1 MQGAAGD
8 YVFDELSKVEQSK
21 YKVLIKCLKRHFHKV
36 ESTKTYAAIF
46 WKCDQKV
53 SESEETYVA
62 ELKRVYGKAY
72 PQFASISWDE
82 DLLCRFLNS
91 LTDQKAHQ

>member
-1 MQGAAGD
+1 MQGAVGD
-8 YVFDELSKVEQSK
+8 YVFDELTKVEQSN
-21 YKVLIKCLKRHFHKV
+21 YKELIKCLERHFHKD

-46 WKCDQKV
+46 WKHGQKA

-72 PQFASISWDE
+72 PQCDSTS
-82 DLLCRFLNS
+82 
-91 LTDQKAHQ
+91 